1 MRPSPLVLAVA
12 ALATVAACGG
22 GEPVSSSPANE
33 GAPPGSPNVSES
45 PAAPIVVR
53 AAVDPSVVAADGR
66 LRITVTATNTT
77 SAARTL
83 RFSSGCTT
91 DYELLDASGAVV
103 GESGQMCTQALT
115 QETLGAGE
123 TLTGTHVLVRG
134 MRGMP
139 PTAPGVYGVRG
150 VLLTMDGAVRS
161 EPVAVT
167 FR

>member
-1 MRPSPLVLAVA
+1 MRPSSLVLALVA
-12 ALATVAACGG
+12 AAACRG
-22 GEPVSSSPANE
+22 GEPVSSSPSNE

-53 AAVDPSVVAADGR
+53 VALDPSVVAADGR

-83 RFSSGCTT
+83 HFSSGCTT
-91 DYELLDASGAVV
+91 DYEVLDTSGAVV
-103 GESGQMCTQALT
+103 ATSMQMCAQALT
-115 QETLGAGE
+115 QETLAPGAS
-123 TLTGTHVLVRG
+123 LTGTHVLARG
-134 MRGMP
+134 MLGM
-139 PTAPGVYGVRG
+139 APSAAGVYRVRG
-150 VLLTMDGAVRS
+150 VLLTTGEPVRS

>member
-1 MRPSPLVLAVA
+1 MRPVPLLVLALV
-12 ALATVAACGG
+12 
-22 GEPVSSSPANE
+22 
-33 GAPPGSPNVSES
+33 
-45 PAAPIVVR
+45 
-53 AAVDPSVVAADGR
+53 AVDPSLVDADGR

-91 DYELLDASGAVV
+91 DYELLDASDAVV
-103 GESGQMCTQALT
+103 GESGQMCAQALT

-123 TLTGTHVLVRG
+123 SLTRTHVLVRG

-139 PTAPGVYGVRG
+139 PTAAGVYRVRG
-150 VLLTMDGAVRS
+150 VLLTMGEPVRS